1 LDNTSLPL
9 LLSVKQ
15 MLTLSQ
21 KLMLMLKHT
30 SFLVLL
36 QSL

>member
-1 LDNTSLPL
+1 
-9 LLSVKQ
+9 